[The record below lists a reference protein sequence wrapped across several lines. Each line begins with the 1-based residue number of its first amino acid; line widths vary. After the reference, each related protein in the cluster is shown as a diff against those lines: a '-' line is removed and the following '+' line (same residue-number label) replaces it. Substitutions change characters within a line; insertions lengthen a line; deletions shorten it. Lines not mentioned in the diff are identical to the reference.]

1 MARQNGWIPWS
12 GAYDEGYTKAPR
24 DPGLADEFDVM
35 DLIYDIYNYI
45 IIMNLIEYHIYLK
58 SMIKYVEYQIYQKQ
72 TRPPDIKP
80 SKTVPNKCRASTKQ
94 RLFWA

>member
-1 MARQNGWIPWS
+1 
-12 GAYDEGYTKAPR
+12 
-24 DPGLADEFDVM
+24 
-35 DLIYDIYNYI
+35 
-45 IIMNLIEYHIYLK
+45 MNLIEYHIYLK
-58 SMIKYVEYQIYQKQ
+58 SMIKYVEIYQIYRKQ